1 MNEEA
6 INAIADF
13 GRLMSGV
20 RATGNQKMILVPIA
34 TAKLVHRVARKQ
46 VIRHRNAQRK
56 PNHKNRLCPTR

>member
-1 MNEEA
+1 MNNDT

-20 RATGNQKMILVPIA
+20 RPNGHQKMILVPIA
-34 TAKLVHRVARKQ
+34 TAKLVHKVAKNQ

-56 PNHKNRLCPTR
+56 LNPSR